1 MIILAI
7 LNVVLAAV
15 LYSWLFKNVLGF
27 FESKNFVQIQKKT
40 ELAVAETN

>member
-7 LNVVLAAV
+7 LNVLLAAV
-15 LYSWLFKNVLGF
+15 LVFSWLFKNVLGF
-27 FESKNFVQIQKKT
+27 FESKNFVQIQKT